1 MSYKPF
7 CKNLYEQFNQMGIET
22 AIHFLAQHGYNVTDR
37 TEVYKDWD
45 FRVEKDGKSYGVE
58 VEVTNKWEYKLF
70 PYPYMSVP
78 HRKKDSKAD
87 FYVRVNKHGNALI
100 WIPMTQV
107 LSAPV
112 ITKNTCYTSGEK
124 FFNLKSSSLPL
135 YYQEEGHWK
144 LSGSSPLS
152 PFSED
157 ELDVDNY
164 TLQGV

>member
-7 CKNLYEQFNQMGIET
+7 CRTLYEQFNQMGIET

-58 VEVTNKWEYKLF
+58 VEVTNKWEYKMF

-100 WIPMTQV
+100 WIPMAQV

-112 ITKNTCYTSGEK
+112 ITKNTCYTSAEK

-152 PFSED
+152 PVSVD
-157 ELDVDNY
+157 EPDVDNY